1 MKYVLFLLSA
11 MFLLTGCTYKNEALS
26 LASYNAQYAGPLA
39 KKKQTVYLRLVK
51 DIRSDKQSVGQ
62 ILDNGKT
69 LATLYTHADIESKY
83 QEGLRY
89 ALNLAGF
96 DTDAS
101 LKAAAM
107 VVEVYVKDIEIIY
120 NDKNF
125 DTNLRGEI
133 EIEVIVRNGADVITQ
148 NFRQKGAKWIA
159 PSFESKDLE
168 PFLYT
173 LFADSIDQIVSR
185 LTRL

>member
-1 MKYVLFLLSA
+1 MKYLLLLLSV
-11 MFLLTGCTYKNEALS
+11 MLLLTGCTYKNEALN

-39 KKKQTVYLRLVK
+39 KEKPTVLLRLVK
-51 DIRSDKQSVGQ
+51 DIRADKQSVGYL
-62 ILDNGKT
+62 LDNGKT
-69 LATLYTHADIESKY
+69 LATLYTNADIEAKY
-83 QEGLRY
+83 QEGLGY

-96 DTDAS
+96 NTDAS
-101 LKAAAM
+101 LKAASM
-107 VVEVYVKDIEIIY
+107 VVEVYIKDIEMVY

-133 EIEVIVRNGADVITQ
+133 EIEVIVRRGADVITQ